1 MRRQIAPKPHRT
13 DRHTSD
19 HGLFRPKAL
28 VQSTLTLS
36 FGPPGAICTIARE
49 RTDETGDRAP
59 LVELRHIDEH
69 HRLFRVAQK
78 PSLPQISSTGYPVAM
93 APQANPG
100 APGRR
105 LCSGLEKSRLL
116 PKHGYERTFIQ
127 GGRGDTSATPR
138 RRRPFW
144 SGTGSRGVR
153 PAPARGLCI
162 ALSITRDL
170 LSPRGL
176 DIFCRCDY
184 VPARCSLST

>member
-1 MRRQIAPKPHRT
+1 MALELLDEIDHLCDRPPSHSHLYDSRGSCKMRRQIAPKPHRT

-100 APGRR
+100 AQGAACVSGSKNRVSSLNMVTNGHSYKAAEATHRPPLEGEG
-105 LCSGLEKSRLL
+105 LSGLAQALEVCV
-116 PKHGYERTFIQ
+116 
-127 GGRGDTSATPR
+127 R
-138 RRRPFW
+138 RRHE
-144 SGTGSRGVR
+144 GSASR
-153 PAPARGLCI
+153 
-162 ALSITRDL
+162 
-170 LSPRGL
+170 
-176 DIFCRCDY
+176 
-184 VPARCSLST
+184 